1 MKMPTTFAALA
12 LFLLSTPARAGI
24 MVDLNAMFM
33 SNSTASG
40 SFTTRD
46 RVGIHAGGYSM
57 RTPIHNVNVVSFD
70 PPRLNAGCGGVD
82 LYGGSF
88 SFING
93 DELIAIFRSV
103 ASNAAG
109 LAFKAA
115 IKVISPSLD
124 SLMTEFQTMLQNM
137 NNLAKNSCSLA
148 HLVVAPAERALAD
161 ATDGDGAVGASM
173 KGIFSDLAAGLHSF
187 NSNAAQYLKQQ
198 GEVNP
203 RVGNQVAKA
212 IVSSGSSAVLG
223 LIGLGNVDGSGDDAG
238 NPNSLNNRVLLSLL
252 GYEVA
257 GIPCHSFNADG
268 VEDASSTQ
276 STNNL
281 PRVSCKGGAT
291 ITLDDFVTGGGAGSA
306 RPDYPLHL
314 YTCLDPAGSMPSSS
328 GGFDRQLCSQIRVD
342 NFSYQGIDGWINS
355 MLFGSSDD
363 TTVEPS
369 SIVGLMNGQA
379 TARFSS
385 TQMQFLHQANY
396 PIVALLQKTSNPEAR
411 QSMARRMRVGIRN
424 CVAAQL
430 GKALYRAAAAVG
442 NNNSYLLADEAKQN
456 VERLRNDAMQRQYDC
471 DHDRSVLEIAQLLNQ
486 AAILNG
492 SANR

>member
-1 MKMPTTFAALA
+1 MKVRTILAVLLPFA
-12 LFLLSTPARAGI
+12 LSGAARAGI
-24 MVDLNAMFM
+24 MSDLNAMFM
-33 SNSTASG
+33 SNSTAPG
-40 SFTTRD
+40 TFTTHD
-46 RVGIHAGGYSM
+46 RVGIYAGGYTM
-57 RTPIHNVNVVSFD
+57 RAPIHNVNVVSFD

-93 DELIAIFRSV
+93 DELIAVFRSV

-187 NSNAAQYLKQQ
+187 NSNAAQYLRQQ

-212 IVSSGSSAVLG
+212 IVSSGASAVLG
-223 LIGLGNVDGSGDDAG
+223 MIGLPNIDGSGDDAG

-252 GYEVA
+252 GYEIA

-268 VEDASSTQ
+268 IEDTSSTQ
-276 STNNL
+276 SANNI

-291 ITLDDFVTGGGAGSA
+291 ITLDDFVTGGGVGSA
-306 RPDYPLHL
+306 RADYPLHL
-314 YTCLDPAGSMPSSS
+314 YTCLDPAGTEPSSS
-328 GGFDRQLCSQIRVD
+328 GGFDRQICSRIKVD
-342 NFSYQGIDGWINS
+342 AFSYPGIDGWINN
-355 MLFGSSDD
+355 MLFGSPDD
-363 TTVEPS
+363 TDVDPS
-369 SIVGLMNGQA
+369 SIVGLINSQA

-385 TQMQFLHQANY
+385 AQMQFLHQANY
-396 PIVALLQKTSNPEAR
+396 PVIALLQKTSNPEAR
-411 QSMARRMRVGIRN
+411 KSMARRMRIGIRN

-430 GKALYRAAAAVG
+430 GSALYRAAAAVG
-442 NNNSYLLADEAKQN
+442 NNNSYILTDEARQN
-456 VERLRNDAMQRQYDC
+456 VERLRDDTTRRQHDC

-492 SANR
+492 TTNR